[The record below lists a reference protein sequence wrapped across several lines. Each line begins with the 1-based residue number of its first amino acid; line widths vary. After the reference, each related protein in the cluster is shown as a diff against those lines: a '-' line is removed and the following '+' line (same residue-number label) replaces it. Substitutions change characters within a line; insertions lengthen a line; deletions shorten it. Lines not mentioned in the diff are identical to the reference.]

1 MNFVNI
7 RGPKRFGKI
16 TANTSTLQLILPQD
30 IHRIEC
36 RFKNIEATNPVY
48 LSNGKIELMDSTAAA
63 LTASGTTLTNT
74 TASTLAVNDVVRVE
88 DELML
93 VTALP
98 TTTTST
104 VTRGHLSTTAVT
116 HVTGLTLYA
125 SRTHVT
131 ANVTYGYK
139 LAGGGELIDLS
150 SWDAWYVL
158 STGGNADVEFEVIT
172 K

>member
-88 DELML
+88 D
-93 VTALP
+93 
-98 TTTTST
+98 
-104 VTRGHLSTTAVT
+104 
-116 HVTGLTLYA
+116 
-125 SRTHVT
+125 
-131 ANVTYGYK
+131 
-139 LAGGGELIDLS
+139 
-150 SWDAWYVL
+150 
-158 STGGNADVEFEVIT
+158 
-172 K
+172 